1 MLTADGGT
9 VRPGFEP
16 VAHAFADVLARRPGF
31 GASLCVYADGV
42 PQVDLWGGE
51 GYGAD
56 SIQVVFSATK
66 GAMAVC
72 AALLVQRGLLD
83 LDAPVASIWPEFGQ
97 AGKEHIP
104 VRWLLSHRAGL
115 PTVDQRLRLADHYD
129 APTLVAALERQ
140 KPYWEPGTA
149 HGYHAWTIGT
159 LVGEVVRRVDGRT
172 LGTFFA
178 EEVAAP
184 LGLDFWI
191 GLPEELEPRVVPLRQ
206 DAASMSESTPEIL
219 AALADPSSLT
229 SRVMNNGLT
238 ELVEC
243 CNQRSYH
250 AAEAPAATGIGSA
263 RALAR
268 MYAACIGSAGGTQ
281 LLDPGVV
288 DEFTRPHSDGVDL
301 VALERS
307 RFGLGFMLPFPRLP
321 MAGPTSFGHDGAG
334 GALAFADRDSGISF
348 AFLTD
353 RFPARGGADP
363 AAHQLV
369 SVVLNSLR
377 DQS

>member
-1 MLTADGGT
+1 VLTAAGRT

-16 VAHAFADVLARRPGF
+16 VADAFEDVLAHRQGF
-31 GASLCVYADGV
+31 GASLCVYADGL
-42 PQVDLWGGE
+42 PQVDLWGGD
-51 GYGAD
+51 GYRAD
-56 SIQVVFSATK
+56 SLQVVFSATK

-97 AGKEHIP
+97 AGKEHVP

-115 PTVDQRLRLADHYD
+115 PTVDQPLRLADLYD
-129 APTLVAALERQ
+129 TPTLVAALERQ

-172 LGTFFA
+172 LGRFFA

-191 GLPEELEPRVVPLRQ
+191 GLPEELEARVIPLRQ
-206 DAASMSESTPEIL
+206 DAVSMTEAAPAIL
-219 AALADPSSLT
+219 AALADPSSLP
-229 SRVMNNGLT
+229 SRVINNGLT
-238 ELVEC
+238 DLTQG
-243 CNQRSYH
+243 CNQRDYH

-263 RALAR
+263 RALAA
-268 MYAACIGSAGGTQ
+268 MYAACIGPAGGTK
-281 LLDPGVV
+281 LLDPTVV
-288 DEFTRPHSDGVDL
+288 DEFTQPQSDGLDL
-301 VALERS
+301 VALEHT

-334 GALAFADRDSGISF
+334 GALALADRDSGLSF

-363 AAHQLV
+363 AAHELM
-369 SVVLNSLR
+369 SVVLNCR
-377 DQS
+377 A